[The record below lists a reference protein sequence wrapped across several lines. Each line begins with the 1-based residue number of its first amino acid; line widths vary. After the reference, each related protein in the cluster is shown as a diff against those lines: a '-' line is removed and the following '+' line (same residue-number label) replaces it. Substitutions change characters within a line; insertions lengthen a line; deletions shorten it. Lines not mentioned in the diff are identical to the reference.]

1 MLRATDRRI
10 TDPHRFNGMDTE
22 SPESVQLNK
31 PALLGLL
38 NELRAAG
45 SLSVLRQGV
54 GDLLAQIAS
63 PDSPLRAP
71 APTEAVV
78 FPRAYALEELEQILA
93 AQTLERARYYLERFI
108 KSIAEVKTNPIN
120 DLNLNRWK
128 EYEDIYTDSLWIIER
143 RDSSGAH
150 TADYWGNFIPQIPYQ
165 MLRRYTKKGEWVLD
179 PFAGSGTTLI
189 EAQRLGR
196 HSIGVELQP
205 QVAEWARR
213 LIASEPNRHGV
224 VSEVVIGDSTCIDY
238 RAILQQHGQQSVQ
251 LVIMHPPYFD
261 IIAFSDDP
269 RDLSNAASVDNFLAL
284 MGRAIDNVAPV
295 LDPGRYLALV
305 IGDKYAHGEWIP
317 LGFWT
322 MNEVL
327 KRGFALKSII
337 VKNFEATT
345 GKRSQKELWKYRA
358 LAGGFYIFKHE
369 YIFVFRKR

>member
-1 MLRATDRRI
+1 
-10 TDPHRFNGMDTE
+10 MDKE
-22 SPESVQLNK
+22 SPESIQLNK
-31 PALLGLL
+31 PVLLGLL
-38 NELRAAG
+38 NGLRAAG

-71 APTEAVV
+71 APAETVV

-128 EYEDIYTDSLWIIER
+128 EYEDIYTDSLWIIDR

-205 QVAEWARR
+205 QVAEWAQR

-238 RAILQQHGQQSVQ
+238 RAILQRHGQQSVQ

-284 MGRAIDNVAPV
+284 IGRAIDNVAPV

>member
-1 MLRATDRRI
+1 
-10 TDPHRFNGMDTE
+10 MDKE
-22 SPESVQLNK
+22 SPESIQLNK
-31 PALLGLL
+31 SVLLDALNGLRATTSRAAL
-38 NELRAAG
+38 QRGIHELRG
-45 SLSVLRQGV
+45 
-54 GDLLAQIAS
+54 QIAARTR
-63 PDSPLRAP
+63 PLVAP
-71 APTEAVV
+71 ESAEAVV
-78 FPRAYALEELEQILA
+78 FPRAYVLEELDQILA
-93 AQTLERARYYLERFI
+93 AQTLERARYYLERFM
-108 KSIAEVKTNPIN
+108 KSIAEVRTNPIN

-196 HSIGVELQP
+196 NSIGIELQP

-213 LIASEPNRHGV
+213 LIASEPNRHRV
-224 VSEVVIGDSTCIDY
+224 ASEVVVGDSTCIDY
-238 RAILQQHGQQSVQ
+238 HAILQRHGQRSVQ

-261 IIAFSDDP
+261 IITFSADP
-269 RDLSNAASVDNFLAL
+269 RDLSNAASVESFLAQ

-295 LDPGRYLALV
+295 LDAGRYLALV

-317 LGFWT
+317 LGFLT

-345 GKRSQKELWKYRA
+345 GKRSQKELWRYRA